1 MSLSQYNT
9 LMSSILNQKCALTK
23 LRTELKERQRK
34 LCYEYKKFG
43 YLACNYKNNEE
54 EEKRTFVPQNRF
66 EVLLSRVIRCGI
78 EIRR

>member
-34 LCYEYKKFG
+34 LCYECKKFG
-43 YLACNYKNNEE
+43 YLACNYRNKEE
-54 EEKRTFVPQNRF
+54 EKKRTFVPQNRF
-66 EVLLSRVIRCGI
+66 KVLLSRVIRCGI